1 VKWAYSCDVRR
12 HGTELY
18 ARGRRQAAEWAA
30 RHAIEIRRHD
40 GAFRAFPGQ
49 WEPALL
55 QDPARTAGAGEIPGA

>member
-1 VKWAYSCDVRR
+1 MGVQLRCAPPW
-12 HGTELY
+12 
-18 ARGRRQAAEWAA
+18 QAAEWAA

-55 QDPARTAGAGEIPGA
+55 QDPARTAGGGEIPGA